1 MGSIDST
8 MKLATLL
15 VLSLVILGAF
25 GNPQRGG
32 GGRRGGGGPRGGG
45 RGKRKLLEKCGV
57 DGDFCDDGQR
67 PDVLPFPENAR
78 DCSSW
83 VGQEFDKEN
92 KPDRPDREDCTV
104 GERVTKDICV
114 LCTERSG
121 RGRDR
126 TVTVISA
133 FEYQITGN
141 CIDDCKRDRESCL
154 DKQEASCGP
163 RPE

>member
-1 MGSIDST
+1 

-32 GGRRGGGGPRGGG
+32 GGRRGGGGPRG

-57 DGDFCDDGQR
+57 DRDFCDDGQR

-83 VGQEFDKEN
+83 VDQEFDKEN

-104 GERVTKDICV
+104 GERVIFLRLLSSTIYFCV
-114 LCTERSG
+114 QLIFALTLTS
-121 RGRDR
+121 
-126 TVTVISA
+126 TT
-133 FEYQITGN
+133 
-141 CIDDCKRDRESCL
+141 
-154 DKQEASCGP
+154 
-163 RPE
+163 